1 MTPRTTNPTRANL
14 PAFLSLANADRTPFI
29 PTGGD
34 LRPGEIYALGNDSR
48 FTEAHF
54 SEPLTTFATGWK
66 DPNKIEDA
74 LEFFCPQTPVP
85 GRLFEWKKAVNA
97 EEFFS
102 ETDDVRAI
110 GADFKRVE
118 YTGVDVTD
126 KTLNKGLTMRVD
138 LDQVNTEVPG
148 WENRYIG
155 KLLRRLMRND
165 LRRAISLLSAAAT
178 NTAKTWDSNADP
190 DADVVNE
197 GALAGDQVGFQFNR
211 VGYGHTSWLKRFAS
225 LRTGSNAAK
234 FGTSGFTPQQLADLL
249 SVDEVYVSRER
260 YQATAANK
268 TQMVANL
275 VLMFYAAAGM
285 DTEDP
290 SNIKRFLSP
299 PPNVV
304 TGGSQFARPGGGLGV
319 NVYQQ
324 QVSSKMVDLTV
335 EHYSKIVMTS
345 TLGVRQFTVS

>member
-1 MTPRTTNPTRANL
+1 MSHKLAKAVRASL

-29 PTGGD
+29 PNGGD
-34 LRPGEIYALGNDSR
+34 LRPGEIYALANDSR
-48 FTEAHF
+48 FTESHF

-66 DPNKIEDA
+66 DPNKIEDT
-74 LEFFCPQTPVP
+74 LEFFAPQTPVP

-118 YTGVDVTD
+118 YTGSDVTD

-138 LDQVNTEVPG
+138 LDSVNTTVPG
-148 WENRYIG
+148 WENRFIA
-155 KLLRRLMRND
+155 KMIRRLMRND
-165 LRRAISLLSAAAT
+165 LRRAITLLSAAAT
-178 NTAKTWDSNADP
+178 NTAKTWDSSADP
-190 DADVVNE
+190 DSDIVAEMVT
-197 GALAGDQVGFQFNR
+197 AGDAVGFAFNR
-211 VGYGHTSWLKRFAS
+211 VGFGHTAWQKRFTS

-260 YQATAANK
+260 YQSSAAAK
-268 TQMVANL
+268 TQIVANL
-275 VLMFYAAAGM
+275 VLMFYAAAGL

-290 SNIKRFLSP
+290 SNIKRFVSP

-324 QVSSKMVDLTV
+324 QVSSKLVDLSV